1 MRPIF
6 LASLMIASSAF
17 WQHSQ
22 AADSLEPGRSYER
35 TLNARATDTY
45 TLNLQ
50 KGAVVSFTLKDNGKD
65 IVILTILGPQ
75 GDVRRAFSSELER
88 DNESTRFLSNES
100 GAWTFKLSS
109 KAKESS
115 ATYAL
120 SGLKIALLEP
130 LPAASPREASARLGR
145 LKNQQDVTA
154 FWQEIGPNGG
164 PLIEPIKDDAKNMLV
179 TFLWRGDSETTGVL
193 VNYQGCIMPNPADCL
208 MTRLADTDLW
218 FKSFKIDHRLR
229 TYYSLAPNPPAIS
242 RETFEGLS
250 ADQSMNVLLPL
261 FERIRVLEQRDPLN
275 PKSFFEAPDDPDV
288 PAHRGV
294 SKLELPDAPPQPWAD
309 KRANVPAGKIAKQKF
324 ASALLKNSR
333 DISIYTPP
341 GYAKDAP
348 PYDLLFVFDGDTYI
362 NVVPTPTTLDNLI
375 ADKRI
380 APTVAVII
388 GNAHGARDV
397 ELPCN
402 PTFADFLHAELMTW
416 VRRAY
421 NVTGDPHHV
430 TIVGSS
436 YGGLAATYAAFRHPE
451 TFGNVLSQSGSYWWT
466 PPADPSMPANPFSD
480 ADPSYIAQLFVNS
493 PRLPVRFYLDA
504 GTMELDMTGRGSSIL
519 VPNRHLRDVL
529 RAKGYEVFYQEFHGA
544 HDYVSWRGT
553 IADGLILLGSSSGAS
568 SEAGQPTTK

>member
-130 LPAASPREASARLGR
+130 LPAASPREASARIGR

-164 PLIEPIKDDAKNMLV
+164 PLIEPIKDEAKNMLV

-324 ASALLKNSR
+324 ASALLENSR

-402 PTFADFLHAELMTW
+402 ATFADFLHAELMTW

-421 NVTGDPHHV
+421 NVTGDPRHV
-430 TIVGSS
+430 TIGGSS
-436 YGGLAATYAAFRHPE
+436 YGGLAATYAAFRHLE
-451 TFGNVLSQSGSYWWT
+451 TFGNVLSQSGSY
-466 PPADPSMPANPFSD
+466 
-480 ADPSYIAQLFVNS
+480 
-493 PRLPVRFYLDA
+493 
-504 GTMELDMTGRGSSIL
+504 
-519 VPNRHLRDVL
+519 
-529 RAKGYEVFYQEFHGA
+529 
-544 HDYVSWRGT
+544 
-553 IADGLILLGSSSGAS
+553 
-568 SEAGQPTTK
+568 